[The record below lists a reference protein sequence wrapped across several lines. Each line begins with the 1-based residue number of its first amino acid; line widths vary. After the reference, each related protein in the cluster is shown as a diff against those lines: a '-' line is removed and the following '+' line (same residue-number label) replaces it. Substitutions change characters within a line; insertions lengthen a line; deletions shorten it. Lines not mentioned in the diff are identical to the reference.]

1 MPVKGDRLRRVSRI
15 VTKLQRR
22 LAVATENRSVQ
33 QVADEWGIP
42 YWVLRDTLRGSTDCP
57 RGKYIP
63 AMARGLGI
71 TSDDLIDEAY
81 AELEPVHVA

>member
-1 MPVKGDRLRRVSRI
+1 MPVKGDRLRSVNRI

-57 RGKYIP
+57 RGLYIP
-63 AMARGLGI
+63 PMAHGLGI
-71 TSDDLIDEAY
+71 SAEDLISEAY
-81 AELEPVHVA
+81 AEQEPSNVA